1 MNSLKSL
8 FPDRE
13 GYVIMLTEFRKTR
26 RQGGIRFY
34 GR

>member
-13 GYVIMLTEFRKTR
+13 GYVIMY
-26 RQGGIRFY
+26 IRVSQNKEGFY
-34 GR
+34 GRE

>member
-13 GYVIMLTEFRKTR
+13 GYVIMLTVLHKTR
-26 RQGGIRFY
+26 RVY
-34 GR
+34 GRE